1 MVEWLITIAVFLVI
15 VGAAWIL
22 DGRNGVGI

>member
-1 MVEWLITIAVFLVI
+1 MIPWLITIAVFFVI
-15 VGAAWIL
+15 VAAAWIL

>member
-1 MVEWLITIAVFLVI
+1 MVEWIITIAVFFVVVI
-15 VGAAWIL
+15 AAWIL